1 MSSPFVIEKVRSEYK
16 VTWPAFHDIHG
27 NDSCYNLLK
36 VLFDDIKVDNA
47 KVFLTSMDNLMIISA
62 DIWYSKSAHQYSE
75 WLMSQYSI
83 IAVLFEEEK
92 QAKKLKEIL
101 EKRYMWKVL
110 KS

>member
-1 MSSPFVIEKVRSEYK
+1 MNSPFVIEKVKNEYK

-27 NDSCYNLLK
+27 NDRCYNLLK
-36 VLFDDIKVDNA
+36 ILFDDIKVDSA

-83 IAVLFEEEK
+83 IGVLFDTEG
-92 QAKKLKEIL
+92 QAEKLKEIL
-101 EKRYMWKVL
+101 EKKYMWRLL

>member
-1 MSSPFVIEKVRSEYK
+1 MNSPFVIEKVRNEYK
-16 VTWPAFHDIHG
+16 LTWPSFHDIHG
-27 NDSCYNLLK
+27 NPACYNLLK
-36 VLFDDIKVDNA
+36 ILFDDIKVNYA
-47 KVFLTSMDNLMIISA
+47 KVFLTSMDNLMTISA

-83 IAVLFEEEK
+83 IGVLFDDEN
-92 QAKKLKEIL
+92 QAQKLQEIL